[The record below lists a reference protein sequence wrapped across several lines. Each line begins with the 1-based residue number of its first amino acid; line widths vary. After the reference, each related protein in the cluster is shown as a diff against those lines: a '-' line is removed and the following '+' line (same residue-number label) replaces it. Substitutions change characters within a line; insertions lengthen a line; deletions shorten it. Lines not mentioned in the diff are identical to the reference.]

1 MPGKDRLLTP
11 MTLQARKQLGLTL
24 IEMTIVVATIA
35 LLMTFAV
42 PAVRALLNSF
52 QSAGS
57 TRSMISAALASARVM
72 AARNQRYT
80 GIRFQKVCLSRDST
94 KPLDGLLDAPQYMV
108 FIVHEEPRNMG
119 NLTTGFRAVE
129 GLKPIRLPD
138 MVGVMDLTDITGD
151 AKINEDTKLC
161 SATSFSLIFSPSGRL
176 VVHDVRTRNRD
187 GLYQPNND
195 DSLKQSTDDVF
206 NSAYNITMY
215 NSTKNRKYGLGVFI
229 QDDYPTLGL
238 DLELS
243 RTSFVIYEK
252 HQLDQAYKKGT
263 AWSDYLA
270 RLSRE
275 YISPYTGQIISSQ

>member
-1 MPGKDRLLTP
+1 
-11 MTLQARKQLGLTL
+11 MTLQARKQPGLTL

-52 QSAGS
+52 QSVGS

-72 AARNQRYT
+72 ATRNQRYT
-80 GIRFQKVCLSRDST
+80 GIRFQKACLSRDPT
-94 KPLDGLLDAPQYMV
+94 KPLDSLLDAPQYMV

-119 NLTTGFRAVE
+119 NISNGFRAVE

-138 MVGVMDLTDITGD
+138 MVGVMDLTDIIDITGD
-151 AKINEDTKLC
+151 TDRNARINEDVELC
-161 SATSFSLIFSPSGRL
+161 NATSFAVIFSPSGKL

-206 NSAYNITMY
+206 NSTYNITIY

-229 QDDYPTLGL
+229 QDDYPSLGL
-238 DLELS
+238 DPESS
-243 RTSFVIYEK
+243 RTNFVIYER
-252 HQLDQAYKKGT
+252 HEFDQAYKKGT

-270 RLSRE
+270 RLSRD
-275 YISPYTGQIISSQ
+275 YISPYIGQIISSQ